1 MVPKAFTKGK
11 KGGAAVYSA
20 KDFRRNRGKA

>member
-1 MVPKAFTKGK
+1 MEPKALTKGE

-20 KDFRRNRGKA
+20 KDFRRNRRKA